1 MVDVVSLAPRMN
13 PVNSGGALRVVQ
25 SMDSTGIFVVPGVLT
40 SHTMLITVTVVDAR
54 VHLVKFVTREL
65 VFSERKLDC
74 MKTVSYLFPWISV
87 SFDETLEDV
96 QELEHHCDRCGTGV
110 TSKLTPTPDGDIDMK
125 IVRAFEAQHCV
136 CKENETQKLTI
147 N

>member
-1 MVDVVSLAPRMN
+1 
-13 PVNSGGALRVVQ
+13 
-25 SMDSTGIFVVPGVLT
+25 MDSTGTCVISNALI
-40 SHTMLITVTVVDAR
+40 SHTTQPTVEVVDAR
-54 VHLVKFVTREL
+54 VLLGKHVTWEL
-65 VFSERKLDC
+65 VLSERKLDC
-74 MKTVSYLFPWISV
+74 MKTVSHLFPWISV
-87 SFDETLEDV
+87 SFDETLEEI
-96 QELEHHCDRCGTGV
+96 QELEHHCARCGTGV